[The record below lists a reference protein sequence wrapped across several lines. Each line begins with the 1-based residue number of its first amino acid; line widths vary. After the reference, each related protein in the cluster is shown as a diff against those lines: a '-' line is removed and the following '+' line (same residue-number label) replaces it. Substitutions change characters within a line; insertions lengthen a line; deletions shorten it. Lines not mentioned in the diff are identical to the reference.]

1 MSAILFGSI
10 STIADTSELQ
20 RQAFNKAFK
29 AHGLDWDWSRSEYL
43 TMLEKS
49 GGQNR
54 IADYAETI
62 GQTVDA
68 EAIHRSKSE
77 FFQNSLTKS
86 QVKPRLGVV
95 ETIQGAKSQGLKVAF
110 VTTTSQENISRLMA
124 ALQPSIQVT
133 DFDLILNDASVDR
146 PKPDKAAYTFALE
159 RLGEKS
165 DDCIAIEDNLSG
177 VASAIAAGLDC
188 IAFPNEN
195 TAHHDFNK
203 ADRLVDRLDF
213 DKLQKI
219 LVSK

>member
-20 RQAFNKAFK
+20 RQAFNQAFK
-29 AHGLDWDWSRSEYL
+29 AHGLDWDWSREEYL
-43 TMLEKS
+43 AMLEKS

-54 IADYAETI
+54 IADYADSI
-62 GQTVDA
+62 GQKVDA

-95 ETIQGAKSQGLKVAF
+95 ETIQSAKSQGLKVAF
-110 VTTTSQENISRLMA
+110 VTTTSQENISMLMA

-177 VASAIAAGLDC
+177 VESAISAGLDC
-188 IAFPNEN
+188 VAFPNEN
-195 TAHHDFNK
+195 TARHDFKRANHQ
-203 ADRLVDRLDF
+203 VDRLDF
-213 DKLQKI
+213 DELQKI

>member
-20 RQAFNKAFK
+20 RQAFNQAFK
-29 AHGLDWDWSRSEYL
+29 AHGLDWYWNQEEYL
-43 TMLEKS
+43 KMLENS
-49 GGQNR
+49 GGRQR
-54 IADYAETI
+54 IADYADSM

-86 QVKPRLGVV
+86 HVKPRFGVV
-95 ETIQGAKSQGLKVAF
+95 ETIQGAKSKGLKIAF
-110 VTTTSQENISRLMA
+110 VTTTSQENISMLMA
-124 ALQPSIQVT
+124 ALQPSIQFN
-133 DFDLILNDASVDR
+133 DFDLVLNDSSVDR

-165 DDCIAIEDNLSG
+165 ANCIAIEDNLGG

-188 IAFPNEN
+188 VAFPNEN
-195 TAHHDFNK
+195 TAHHNFKRANH
-203 ADRLVDRLDF
+203 LVDRLDF
-213 DKLQKI
+213 DELQKF
-219 LVSK
+219 LLSK